1 MTIKFGT
8 DGIRGPV
15 ESKITP
21 EVCLR
26 IGHAAGLV
34 LKEMGW
40 ETVLIGKDTRVSG
53 YMLESALQA
62 GFIAAGVNVRL
73 LGPLPTPGVAY
84 LTRSLRNQFG
94 LVISASH
101 NDYLDNGIK
110 LFAGT
115 GEKISKDAEKKIEK
129 LLAGDLQPVKTAE
142 LGKAQRFDESGDRYI
157 EFCKSTVPPDVSF
170 GSLRIVLDCANGACY
185 KVTPSILRELGA
197 EVITIGTEPDGYN
210 INHDCGSTH
219 PERAQEEVIKHRADF
234 GIALDGD
241 GDRVVLID
249 RKGNILDGDDI
260 MYILAYANPNRT
272 GPWSG
277 IIGTALTNLGFEE
290 GVKKLGYKFKRAD
303 VGDKY
308 VSQMLQK
315 EGWMLGGEPSGHII
329 CRDLVSTGDGTI
341 AALKVISSLL
351 ILEKDPEDILRNY
364 AKMPQTNVNVAVENK
379 DILSDSDIQK
389 KIKEIQSDL
398 TVGRVLVRPSG
409 TESKIRVMIESD
421 DEITATKYAKDI
433 AANVEVEEDSGFTRI
448 ITPTKPKINPN
459 ICLSVTFSFNQKK
472 AIIIVLNAVVAFNI
486 ARILESAPK
495 LPNEKR
501 VKGIALLVIAR
512 TNECFHVDES
522 NEKYFF
528 LNKIGRKTEDAMNNR
543 I

>member
-26 IGHAAGLV
+26 IGHAAGVV

-101 NDYLDNGIK
+101 NNYLDNGIK

-115 GEKISKDAEKKIEK
+115 GEKISKDAEKKIEN
-129 LLAGDLQPVKTAE
+129 LLAGDLKPVKTAE

-170 GSLRIVLDCANGACY
+170 ESLRVVLDCANGACY
-185 KVTPSILRELGA
+185 KVSPSILRELGA
-197 EVITIGTEPDGYN
+197 EVISIGTEPDGYN
-210 INHDCGSTH
+210 INHECGSTH
-219 PERAQEEVIKHRADF
+219 PERAQEEVIKQRADF

-277 IIGTALTNLGFEE
+277 IVGTAMTNLGFEE
-290 GVKKLGYKFKRAD
+290 GVKKLGYKFKRAE

-308 VSQMLQK
+308 VSQLLQK

-364 AKMPQTNVNVAVENK
+364 TKMPQVNINVDVDNK

-389 KIKEIQSDL
+389 KIKEIESDL

-409 TESKIRVMIESD
+409 TESKIRIMVESD
-421 DEITATKYAKDI
+421 DGITATKYAKDI
-433 AANVEVEEDSGFTRI
+433 ATMF
-448 ITPTKPKINPN
+448 
-459 ICLSVTFSFNQKK
+459 KK
-472 AIIIVLNAVVAFNI
+472 
-486 ARILESAPK
+486 
-495 LPNEKR
+495 
-501 VKGIALLVIAR
+501 
-512 TNECFHVDES
+512 
-522 NEKYFF
+522 
-528 LNKIGRKTEDAMNNR
+528 
-543 I
+543 

>member
-26 IGHAAGLV
+26 IGHAAGVV

-101 NDYLDNGIK
+101 NNYLDNGIK

-129 LLAGDLQPVKTAE
+129 LLAGDLKPVKTAE

-157 EFCKSTVPPDVSF
+157 EFCKSTVPADVSF
-170 GSLRIVLDCANGACY
+170 ESLRVVLDCANGACY
-185 KVTPSILRELGA
+185 KVSPSILRELGA
-197 EVITIGTEPDGYN
+197 EVISIGTEPDGYN
-210 INHDCGSTH
+210 INHECGSTH
-219 PERAQEEVIKHRADF
+219 PERAQEEVIKQRADF

-277 IIGTALTNLGFEE
+277 IVGTAMSNLGFEE
-290 GVKKLGYKFKRAD
+290 GVRKLGYKFKRAD

-308 VSQMLQK
+308 VSQLLQK

-351 ILEKDPEDILRNY
+351 ILEKDPEEILSNY
-364 AKMPQTNVNVAVENK
+364 TKMPQANLNVEVDNK

-389 KIKEIQSDL
+389 KIKEIESDL

-409 TESKIRVMIESD
+409 TESKIRVMVESD

-433 AANVEVEEDSGFTRI
+433 ATMF
-448 ITPTKPKINPN
+448 
-459 ICLSVTFSFNQKK
+459 KK
-472 AIIIVLNAVVAFNI
+472 
-486 ARILESAPK
+486 
-495 LPNEKR
+495 
-501 VKGIALLVIAR
+501 
-512 TNECFHVDES
+512 
-522 NEKYFF
+522 
-528 LNKIGRKTEDAMNNR
+528 
-543 I
+543 

>member
-15 ESKITP
+15 ESEITP

-26 IGHAAGLV
+26 IGHAAGVV

-115 GEKISKDAEKKIEK
+115 GEKLSKDAEKKIEK
-129 LLAGDLQPVKTAE
+129 LLEGDLKPVQTAE
-142 LGKAQRFDESGDRYI
+142 LGKARRFDESGDRYI
-157 EFCKSTVPPDVSF
+157 EFCKSTVPADVSF
-170 GSLRIVLDCANGACY
+170 ESLRIVLDCANGACY
-185 KVTPSILRELGA
+185 KVSPSILRELGA
-197 EVITIGTEPDGYN
+197 EVISIGTEPDGYN
-210 INHDCGSTH
+210 INQKCGSTY
-219 PERAQEEVIKHRADF
+219 PERAKEEVIKQRADF

-272 GPWSG
+272 GQWSG
-277 IIGTALTNLGFEE
+277 IVGTAMTNLGFEE
-290 GVKKLGYKFKRAD
+290 AVKKLGYKFKRAD

-315 EGWMLGGEPSGHII
+315 KGWMLGGEPSGHII

-364 AKMPQTNVNVAVENK
+364 TKMPQININVEVKNK
-379 DILSDSDIQK
+379 DVLSDSDIQK
-389 KIKEIQSDL
+389 KIKEIESDL

-409 TESKIRVMIESD
+409 TESKIRVMVESD

-433 AANVEVEEDSGFTRI
+433 ATMF
-448 ITPTKPKINPN
+448 
-459 ICLSVTFSFNQKK
+459 KK
-472 AIIIVLNAVVAFNI
+472 
-486 ARILESAPK
+486 
-495 LPNEKR
+495 
-501 VKGIALLVIAR
+501 
-512 TNECFHVDES
+512 
-522 NEKYFF
+522 
-528 LNKIGRKTEDAMNNR
+528 
-543 I
+543 

>member
-26 IGHAAGLV
+26 IGHAAGVV
-34 LKEMGW
+34 LKDMGW

-101 NDYLDNGIK
+101 NNYLDNGIK

-115 GEKISKDAEKKIEK
+115 GEKISKDAEKKIEH
-129 LLAGDLQPVKTAE
+129 LLAGDLKPVKTAE

-170 GSLRIVLDCANGACY
+170 ESLRIVLDCANGACY
-185 KVTPSILRELGA
+185 KVSPSILRELGA
-197 EVITIGTEPDGYN
+197 EVISIGTEPDGYN
-210 INHDCGSTH
+210 INHECGSTH
-219 PERAQEEVIKHRADF
+219 PERAQEEVIKQRADF

-272 GPWSG
+272 GQWSG
-277 IIGTALTNLGFEE
+277 IVGTAMTNLGFEE
-290 GVKKLGYKFKRAD
+290 GVKKLGYKFKRAE

-308 VSQMLQK
+308 VSQLLQK
-315 EGWMLGGEPSGHII
+315 EGWMLGGESSGHII

-364 AKMPQTNVNVAVENK
+364 TKMPQVNINVDVDNK
-379 DILSDSDIQK
+379 DVLSDSDIQK
-389 KIKEIQSDL
+389 KIKEIESDL

-409 TESKIRVMIESD
+409 TESKIRVMVESD

-433 AANVEVEEDSGFTRI
+433 AKMF
-448 ITPTKPKINPN
+448 
-459 ICLSVTFSFNQKK
+459 KK
-472 AIIIVLNAVVAFNI
+472 
-486 ARILESAPK
+486 
-495 LPNEKR
+495 
-501 VKGIALLVIAR
+501 
-512 TNECFHVDES
+512 
-522 NEKYFF
+522 
-528 LNKIGRKTEDAMNNR
+528 
-543 I
+543 

>member
-1 MTIKFGT
+1 MIIKFGT

-21 EVCLR
+21 EVCLK
-26 IGHAAGLV
+26 IGHASGLV
-34 LKEMGW
+34 LKDMGW

-101 NDYLDNGIK
+101 NNYLDNGIK
-110 LFAGT
+110 LFDGN
-115 GEKISKDAEKKIEK
+115 GEKIPKDAERKIEK
-129 LLAGDLQPVKTAE
+129 LLVGELKPVKTAE

-170 GSLRIVLDCANGACY
+170 DSLRIVLDCANGACY
-185 KVTPSILRELGA
+185 KVSPSIFRELGA
-197 EVITIGTEPDGYN
+197 EVISIGTEPDGYN
-210 INHDCGSTH
+210 INYECGSTH
-219 PERAQEEVIKHRADF
+219 PEKVQEEVIKQRADF

-249 RKGNILDGDDI
+249 RKGSILDGDDI

-277 IIGTALTNLGFEE
+277 IIGTAMSNFGFEE
-290 GVKKLGYKFKRAD
+290 AVKKLGYKFKRAD
-303 VGDKY
+303 VGDKH
-308 VSQMLQK
+308 VNQMLKK

-351 ILEKDPEDILRNY
+351 ILEKDPEDVLQNY
-364 AKMPQTNVNVAVENK
+364 KKMPQININVDVANK
-379 DILSDSDIQK
+379 DILSDAQIQQ
-389 KIKEIQSDL
+389 KIKEIESDL
-398 TVGRVLVRPSG
+398 TIGRILIRASG
-409 TESKIRVMIESD
+409 TESKIRIMIESD
-421 DEITATKYAKDI
+421 DEATATKYEKDI
-433 AANVEVEEDSGFTRI
+433 E
-448 ITPTKPKINPN
+448 KI
-459 ICLSVTFSFNQKK
+459 L
-472 AIIIVLNAVVAFNI
+472 
-486 ARILESAPK
+486 
-495 LPNEKR
+495 KR
-501 VKGIALLVIAR
+501 
-512 TNECFHVDES
+512 
-522 NEKYFF
+522 
-528 LNKIGRKTEDAMNNR
+528 
-543 I
+543 

>member
-26 IGHAAGLV
+26 IGHAAGVV

-101 NDYLDNGIK
+101 NNYLDNGIK

-115 GEKISKDAEKKIEK
+115 GEKISKDVEKKIEK
-129 LLAGDLQPVKTAE
+129 LLAGDLKPVQTAE
-142 LGKAQRFDESGDRYI
+142 LGKARRFDESGDRYI

-170 GSLRIVLDCANGACY
+170 ESLRIVLDCANGACY
-185 KVTPSILRELGA
+185 KVSPSILRELGA
-197 EVITIGTEPDGYN
+197 EVISIGTEPDGYN
-210 INHDCGSTH
+210 INHECGSTH
-219 PERAQEEVIKHRADF
+219 PERVQDEVIKQRADF

-249 RKGNILDGDDI
+249 KKGNVLDGDDI

-277 IIGTALTNLGFEE
+277 IVGTAMTNLGFEE
-290 GVKKLGYKFKRAD
+290 GA
-303 VGDKY
+303 
-308 VSQMLQK
+308 
-315 EGWMLGGEPSGHII
+315 
-329 CRDLVSTGDGTI
+329 
-341 AALKVISSLL
+341 IS
-351 ILEKDPEDILRNY
+351 
-364 AKMPQTNVNVAVENK
+364 
-379 DILSDSDIQK
+379 
-389 KIKEIQSDL
+389 
-398 TVGRVLVRPSG
+398 
-409 TESKIRVMIESD
+409 
-421 DEITATKYAKDI
+421 
-433 AANVEVEEDSGFTRI
+433 
-448 ITPTKPKINPN
+448 
-459 ICLSVTFSFNQKK
+459 
-472 AIIIVLNAVVAFNI
+472 
-486 ARILESAPK
+486 
-495 LPNEKR
+495 
-501 VKGIALLVIAR
+501 
-512 TNECFHVDES
+512 
-522 NEKYFF
+522 
-528 LNKIGRKTEDAMNNR
+528 
-543 I
+543 

>member
-15 ESKITP
+15 ESEITP

-26 IGHAAGLV
+26 IGHAAGVV

-62 GFIAAGVNVRL
+62 GFIASGVNVRL

-115 GEKISKDAEKKIEK
+115 GEKISKDTEKKIEK
-129 LLAGDLQPVKTAE
+129 LLEGELKPVPTAE
-142 LGKAQRFDESGDRYI
+142 LGKARRFDESGDRYI
-157 EFCKSTVPPDVSF
+157 EFCKSTVPADVSF
-170 GSLRIVLDCANGACY
+170 DSLRIVLDCANGACY
-185 KVTPSILRELGA
+185 KVSPSVLRELGA
-197 EVITIGTEPDGYN
+197 EVICIGTDPDGYN
-210 INHDCGSTH
+210 INHECGSTY
-219 PERAQEEVIKHRADF
+219 PERAQDEVIKQRADF

-249 RKGNILDGDDI
+249 RDGNILDGDDI

-272 GPWSG
+272 GAWSG
-277 IIGTALTNLGFEE
+277 IVGTAMTNLGFEE

-351 ILEKDPEDILRNY
+351 ILEKDPAEILRNY
-364 AKMPQTNVNVAVENK
+364 SKMPQINISVNLKNK
-379 DILSDSDIQK
+379 DILSDSKIQQ
-389 KIKEIQSDL
+389 KIKEIESDL
-398 TVGRVLVRPSG
+398 TVGRVLVRASG
-409 TESKIRVMIESD
+409 TESKIRVMVESD
-421 DEITATKYAKDI
+421 DATTASKYAKDI
-433 AANVEVEEDSGFTRI
+433 AEMFAS
-448 ITPTKPKINPN
+448 
-459 ICLSVTFSFNQKK
+459 
-472 AIIIVLNAVVAFNI
+472 
-486 ARILESAPK
+486 
-495 LPNEKR
+495 
-501 VKGIALLVIAR
+501 
-512 TNECFHVDES
+512 
-522 NEKYFF
+522 
-528 LNKIGRKTEDAMNNR
+528 
-543 I
+543 

>member
-15 ESKITP
+15 ESEITP

-26 IGHAAGLV
+26 IGHAAGVV

-129 LLAGDLQPVKTAE
+129 LLEGDLKPVQTAE
-142 LGKAQRFDESGDRYI
+142 LGKARRFDESGDRYI
-157 EFCKSTVPPDVSF
+157 EFCKSTVPADVSF
-170 GSLRIVLDCANGACY
+170 ESLRIVLDCANGACY
-185 KVTPSILRELGA
+185 KVSPSILRELGA
-197 EVITIGTEPDGYN
+197 EVISIGTEPDGYN
-210 INHDCGSTH
+210 INQKCGSTY
-219 PERAQEEVIKHRADF
+219 PERAKEEVIKQRADF

-272 GPWSG
+272 GQWSG
-277 IIGTALTNLGFEE
+277 IVGTAMTNLGFEE
-290 GVKKLGYKFKRAD
+290 AVKKLGYKFKRAD

-315 EGWMLGGEPSGHII
+315 KGWMLGGEPSGHII

-351 ILEKDPEDILRNY
+351 ILKKDPEDILRNY
-364 AKMPQTNVNVAVENK
+364 TKMPQININVEVKNK
-379 DILSDSDIQK
+379 DVLSDSDIQK
-389 KIKEIQSDL
+389 KIKEIESDL

-409 TESKIRVMIESD
+409 TESKIRVMVESD

-433 AANVEVEEDSGFTRI
+433 ATMF
-448 ITPTKPKINPN
+448 
-459 ICLSVTFSFNQKK
+459 KK
-472 AIIIVLNAVVAFNI
+472 
-486 ARILESAPK
+486 
-495 LPNEKR
+495 
-501 VKGIALLVIAR
+501 
-512 TNECFHVDES
+512 
-522 NEKYFF
+522 
-528 LNKIGRKTEDAMNNR
+528 
-543 I
+543 

>member
-26 IGHAAGLV
+26 IGHAAGVV

-101 NDYLDNGIK
+101 NNYLDNGIK

-115 GEKISKDAEKKIEK
+115 GEKISKDAEKKIEN
-129 LLAGDLQPVKTAE
+129 LLAGDLKPVKTAE

-170 GSLRIVLDCANGACY
+170 ESLRIVLDCANGACY

-197 EVITIGTEPDGYN
+197 EVISIGTEPDGYN
-210 INHDCGSTH
+210 INHECGSTH
-219 PERAQEEVIKHRADF
+219 PERAQEEVIKQRADF

-277 IIGTALTNLGFEE
+277 IVGTAMTNLGFEE
-290 GVKKLGYKFKRAD
+290 GVKKLGYKFKRAE

-308 VSQMLQK
+308 VSQLLQK

-364 AKMPQTNVNVAVENK
+364 TKMPQVNINVDVENK

-389 KIKEIQSDL
+389 KIKEIESDL

-409 TESKIRVMIESD
+409 TESKIRVMVESD
-421 DEITATKYAKDI
+421 DGITATKYAKDI
-433 AANVEVEEDSGFTRI
+433 ATMF
-448 ITPTKPKINPN
+448 
-459 ICLSVTFSFNQKK
+459 KK
-472 AIIIVLNAVVAFNI
+472 
-486 ARILESAPK
+486 
-495 LPNEKR
+495 
-501 VKGIALLVIAR
+501 
-512 TNECFHVDES
+512 
-522 NEKYFF
+522 
-528 LNKIGRKTEDAMNNR
+528 
-543 I
+543 

>member
-15 ESKITP
+15 ESEITP

-26 IGHAAGLV
+26 IGHAAGIV

-62 GFIAAGVNVRL
+62 GFIASGVNVRL

-129 LLAGDLQPVKTAE
+129 LLEGKLKPVPTAE
-142 LGKAQRFDESGDRYI
+142 LGKARRFDESGDRYI
-157 EFCKSTVPPDVSF
+157 EFCKSTVPADVSF
-170 GSLRIVLDCANGACY
+170 DSLRIVLDCANGACY
-185 KVTPSILRELGA
+185 KVSPSVLRELGA
-197 EVITIGTEPDGYN
+197 EVICIGTDPDGYN
-210 INHDCGSTH
+210 INHECGSTY
-219 PERAQEEVIKHRADF
+219 PERAQDEVIKQRADF

-249 RKGNILDGDDI
+249 RDGNILDGDDI

-272 GPWSG
+272 GAWSG
-277 IIGTALTNLGFEE
+277 IVGTAMTNLGFEE

-351 ILEKDPEDILRNY
+351 ILEKDPAEILRNY
-364 AKMPQTNVNVAVENK
+364 SKMPQINISVNVKNK
-379 DILSDSDIQK
+379 DILSDSKIQQ
-389 KIKEIQSDL
+389 KIKEIESDL
-398 TVGRVLVRPSG
+398 TVGRVLVRASG
-409 TESKIRVMIESD
+409 TESKIRVMVESD
-421 DEITATKYAKDI
+421 DATTASKYAKDI
-433 AANVEVEEDSGFTRI
+433 AEMFAS
-448 ITPTKPKINPN
+448 
-459 ICLSVTFSFNQKK
+459 
-472 AIIIVLNAVVAFNI
+472 
-486 ARILESAPK
+486 
-495 LPNEKR
+495 
-501 VKGIALLVIAR
+501 
-512 TNECFHVDES
+512 
-522 NEKYFF
+522 
-528 LNKIGRKTEDAMNNR
+528 
-543 I
+543 

>member
-26 IGHAAGLV
+26 IGHAAGVV

-101 NDYLDNGIK
+101 NNYLDNGIK

-115 GEKISKDAEKKIEK
+115 GEKITKDAEKKIEN
-129 LLAGDLQPVKTAE
+129 LLAGDLKPVKTSK

-170 GSLRIVLDCANGACY
+170 ESLRVVLDCANGACY
-185 KVTPSILRELGA
+185 KVSPSILRELGA
-197 EVITIGTEPDGYN
+197 EVISIGTEPDGYN
-210 INHDCGSTH
+210 INHECGSNH
-219 PERAQEEVIKHRADF
+219 PERVQEEVIKQRADF

-277 IIGTALTNLGFEE
+277 IVGTAMTNLGFEE
-290 GVKKLGYKFKRAD
+290 GVKKLGYKFKRAE
-303 VGDKY
+303 VGDKH
-308 VSQMLQK
+308 VSQLLQK

-364 AKMPQTNVNVAVENK
+364 TKMPQVNINEDVDNK
-379 DILSDSDIQK
+379 DILSDADIQK
-389 KIKEIQSDL
+389 KIKEIESDL

-409 TESKIRVMIESD
+409 TESKIRVMVESD

-433 AANVEVEEDSGFTRI
+433 ATMF
-448 ITPTKPKINPN
+448 
-459 ICLSVTFSFNQKK
+459 
-472 AIIIVLNAVVAFNI
+472 
-486 ARILESAPK
+486 
-495 LPNEKR
+495 
-501 VKGIALLVIAR
+501 
-512 TNECFHVDES
+512 
-522 NEKYFF
+522 
-528 LNKIGRKTEDAMNNR
+528 RK
-543 I
+543 

>member
-1 MTIKFGT
+1 MC
-8 DGIRGPV
+8 IRD
-15 ESKITP
+15 S
-21 EVCLR
+21 
-26 IGHAAGLV
+26 
-34 LKEMGW
+34 
-40 ETVLIGKDTRVSG
+40 VSG

-101 NDYLDNGIK
+101 NNYLDNGIK

-129 LLAGDLQPVKTAE
+129 LLAGDLKPVKTAE

-170 GSLRIVLDCANGACY
+170 ESLRVVLDCANGACY
-185 KVTPSILRELGA
+185 KVSPSILRELGA
-197 EVITIGTEPDGYN
+197 EVISIGTEPDGYN
-210 INHDCGSTH
+210 INHECGSTH
-219 PERAQEEVIKHRADF
+219 PERAQEEVIKQRADF

-277 IIGTALTNLGFEE
+277 IVGTAMTNLGFEE
-290 GVKKLGYKFKRAD
+290 GVKKLGYKFKRAE

-308 VSQMLQK
+308 VSQLLQK

-364 AKMPQTNVNVAVENK
+364 AKMPQVNINVDVDNK

-389 KIKEIQSDL
+389 KIKEIELDL

-409 TESKIRVMIESD
+409 TESKIRVMVESD

-433 AANVEVEEDSGFTRI
+433 ATMF
-448 ITPTKPKINPN
+448 
-459 ICLSVTFSFNQKK
+459 KK
-472 AIIIVLNAVVAFNI
+472 
-486 ARILESAPK
+486 
-495 LPNEKR
+495 
-501 VKGIALLVIAR
+501 
-512 TNECFHVDES
+512 
-522 NEKYFF
+522 
-528 LNKIGRKTEDAMNNR
+528 
-543 I
+543 

>member
-1 MTIKFGT
+1 MSIKFGT

-26 IGHAAGLV
+26 IGHAAGIV

-40 ETVLIGKDTRVSG
+40 GTVLIGKDTRVSG

-101 NDYLDNGIK
+101 NNYLDNGIK
-110 LFAGT
+110 LFTGN
-115 GEKISKDAEKKIEK
+115 GEKISKDTENKIEK
-129 LLAGDLQPVKTAE
+129 LLAGDLKPVKTAE
-142 LGKAQRFDESGDRYI
+142 LGKARRFDESGDRYI
-157 EFCKSTVPPDVSF
+157 EFCKSTVPSDVSF
-170 GSLRIVLDCANGACY
+170 EALRVVIDCANGACY
-185 KVTPSILRELGA
+185 KVTPEIFRELGA
-197 EVITIGTEPDGYN
+197 EVITIGTEPDGFN
-210 INHDCGSTH
+210 INQECGSTH
-219 PERAQEEVIKHRADF
+219 PERVKEEVIKQRADY

-277 IIGTALTNLGFEE
+277 IIGTLMTNLGFEE
-290 GVKKLGYKFKRAD
+290 GIKKLGYKFKRAD

-308 VSQMLQK
+308 VSQMLKK
-315 EGWMLGGEPSGHII
+315 EGWMLGGESSGHII

-364 AKMPQTNVNVAVENK
+364 TKKPQIMINVEVDNK

-389 KIKEIQSDL
+389 KIKEIESDL

-409 TESKIRVMIESD
+409 TESKIRVMVESD
-421 DEITATKYAKDI
+421 DEISSAKYAKDI
-433 AANVEVEEDSGFTRI
+433 AKMLG
-448 ITPTKPKINPN
+448 
-459 ICLSVTFSFNQKK
+459 
-472 AIIIVLNAVVAFNI
+472 
-486 ARILESAPK
+486 
-495 LPNEKR
+495 
-501 VKGIALLVIAR
+501 
-512 TNECFHVDES
+512 
-522 NEKYFF
+522 
-528 LNKIGRKTEDAMNNR
+528 
-543 I
+543 

>member
-26 IGHAAGLV
+26 IGHAAGVV

-101 NDYLDNGIK
+101 NNYLDNGIK

-115 GEKISKDAEKKIEK
+115 GEKISKDAEKKIES
-129 LLAGDLQPVKTAE
+129 LLAGDLKPVKTVE

-170 GSLRIVLDCANGACY
+170 ESLRVVLDCANGACY
-185 KVTPSILRELGA
+185 KVSPSILRELGA
-197 EVITIGTEPDGYN
+197 EVISIGTKPDGYN
-210 INHDCGSTH
+210 INHECGSTH
-219 PERAQEEVIKHRADF
+219 PERVQDEVIKQRADF

-241 GDRVVLID
+241 GDRVVIID
-249 RKGNILDGDDI
+249 RNGNILDGDDI

-277 IIGTALTNLGFEE
+277 IVGTAMSNLGFEE
-290 GVKKLGYKFKRAD
+290 GVKKLGYKFKRAE
-303 VGDKY
+303 VGDKH
-308 VSQMLQK
+308 VSQLLQK

-351 ILEKDPEDILRNY
+351 ILEKDPEDILCNY
-364 AKMPQTNVNVAVENK
+364 TKMPQVNINVEVDNK
-379 DILSDSDIQK
+379 DILSNSDIQK
-389 KIKEIQSDL
+389 KIKEVESDL

-409 TESKIRVMIESD
+409 TESKIRVMVESD
-421 DEITATKYAKDI
+421 DEVTATKYAKDI
-433 AANVEVEEDSGFTRI
+433 AAMF
-448 ITPTKPKINPN
+448 
-459 ICLSVTFSFNQKK
+459 KK
-472 AIIIVLNAVVAFNI
+472 
-486 ARILESAPK
+486 
-495 LPNEKR
+495 
-501 VKGIALLVIAR
+501 
-512 TNECFHVDES
+512 
-522 NEKYFF
+522 
-528 LNKIGRKTEDAMNNR
+528 
-543 I
+543 

>member
-15 ESKITP
+15 ESEITP

-26 IGHAAGLV
+26 IGHAAGVV

-62 GFIAAGVNVRL
+62 GFIASGVNVRL

-129 LLAGDLQPVKTAE
+129 LLEGKLKPVPTAE
-142 LGKAQRFDESGDRYI
+142 LGKARRFDESGDRYI
-157 EFCKSTVPPDVSF
+157 EFCKSTVPADVSF
-170 GSLRIVLDCANGACY
+170 DSLRIVLDCANGACY
-185 KVTPSILRELGA
+185 KVSPSVLRELGA
-197 EVITIGTEPDGYN
+197 EVICIGTDPDGYN
-210 INHDCGSTH
+210 INHECGSTY
-219 PERAQEEVIKHRADF
+219 PERAQDEVIKQRADF

-249 RKGNILDGDDI
+249 RDGNILDGDDI

-272 GPWSG
+272 GAWSG
-277 IIGTALTNLGFEE
+277 IVGTAMTNLGFEE

-351 ILEKDPEDILRNY
+351 ILEKDPAEILRNY
-364 AKMPQTNVNVAVENK
+364 SKMPQINISVNVKNK
-379 DILSDSDIQK
+379 DILSDSKIQQ
-389 KIKEIQSDL
+389 KIKEIESDL
-398 TVGRVLVRPSG
+398 TVGRVLIRASG
-409 TESKIRVMIESD
+409 TESKIRVMVESD
-421 DEITATKYAKDI
+421 DATIASKYAKDI
-433 AANVEVEEDSGFTRI
+433 AEMFAS
-448 ITPTKPKINPN
+448 
-459 ICLSVTFSFNQKK
+459 
-472 AIIIVLNAVVAFNI
+472 
-486 ARILESAPK
+486 
-495 LPNEKR
+495 
-501 VKGIALLVIAR
+501 
-512 TNECFHVDES
+512 
-522 NEKYFF
+522 
-528 LNKIGRKTEDAMNNR
+528 
-543 I
+543 

>member
-1 MTIKFGT
+1 MSIKFGT

-15 ESKITP
+15 ESEITP

-26 IGHAAGLV
+26 IGHAAGIV
-34 LKEMGW
+34 LKDMGW
-40 ETVLIGKDTRVSG
+40 DTVLIGKDTRVSG

-62 GFIAAGVNVRL
+62 GFIASGVNVRL

-115 GEKISKDAEKKIEK
+115 GEKISKEVEKRIEK
-129 LLAGDLQPVKTAE
+129 LLEGELKPVPTAD
-142 LGKAQRFDESGDRYI
+142 LGKARRFDESGDRYI

-170 GSLRIVLDCANGACY
+170 ESLRIVLDCANGACY
-185 KVTPSILRELGA
+185 KVSPSVLRELGA
-197 EVITIGTEPDGYN
+197 EVIEIGTDPDGYN
-210 INHDCGSTH
+210 INRECGSTH
-219 PERAQEEVIKHRADF
+219 PEMVKEEVIRQRADF

-249 RKGNILDGDDI
+249 KKGNILDGDDI

-277 IIGTALTNLGFEE
+277 IVGTLMTNLGFEE

-341 AALKVISSLL
+341 AALKIISSLL
-351 ILEKDPEDILRNY
+351 ILEKDPEEILRNY
-364 AKMPQTNVNVAVENK
+364 AKMPQININVEVQNK
-379 DILSDSDIQK
+379 DILSDAAIQR
-389 KIKEIQSDL
+389 KIREIESDL

-409 TESKIRVMIESD
+409 TENKIRVMVESD
-421 DEITATKYAKDI
+421 DKKTASKYAKDI
-433 AANVEVEEDSGFTRI
+433 AAMF
-448 ITPTKPKINPN
+448 
-459 ICLSVTFSFNQKK
+459 KK
-472 AIIIVLNAVVAFNI
+472 
-486 ARILESAPK
+486 SK
-495 LPNEKR
+495 
-501 VKGIALLVIAR
+501 
-512 TNECFHVDES
+512 
-522 NEKYFF
+522 
-528 LNKIGRKTEDAMNNR
+528 
-543 I
+543 